1 MAERVQV
8 QDWCWAV
15 WFRNAGDPK
24 GKWYCWEGTAA
35 GSRSE
40 SIQKALRGGFGL
52 LADRKHWNRQR
63 RAGLV
68 ACRVTILSAHC
79 EAPR

>member
-1 MAERVQV
+1 MPERVQV

-15 WFRNAGDPK
+15 WFRNAGDPT
-24 GKWYCWEGTAA
+24 GKWYCWTRTAA
-35 GSRSE
+35 GTRVGSIALALSIGCGLMASPADWRS
-40 SIQKALRGGFGL
+40 
-52 LADRKHWNRQR
+52 QR
-63 RAGLV
+63 RRGLV